1 MKKMVF
7 QTHVINPNLYYI
19 VIGFDLLGLV
29 FYVDDLFV
37 IGTKNLIVGRKENM
51 KTKFKMKDI
60 NMMHYSWVWRF

>member
-19 VIGFDLLGLV
+19 GIGFDLLGLV

-37 IGTKNLIVGRKENM
+37 IGTKNLIVGCKENM
-51 KTKFKMKDI
+51 ATKFNMKDI
-60 NMMHYSWVWRF
+60 NMMLYSWVWRF